1 MNKIFNKIESFN
13 LINEILDKDLITL
26 KFENNMKFNVNEDIK
41 LLFLENLISI
51 FLFNEK
57 KVLLLC
63 DSLNDINNLS
73 VINELK
79 NKVIYNSDNEDDII
93 KKIKYQIKNLKETT
107 GSTLINKVYLIN
119 RKLIKDNNKIESIN
133 DFFYKK
139 EDQSLVDLYIKS
151 REKIIESSKI
161 YKYYSAFRIKN
172 SKIDLSFNEICK
184 AKQYILDNSIYD
196 KYIKYRRYK
205 DNTKLKILKD
215 NIDRE
220 IIYKSIE
227 KLKEINGYNTIIV
240 PISNNKYT
248 VDFKESYI
256 HNTSMNDI
264 DIDNLAN
271 IINVKYN
278 SKVLYEKEGNKIKRY
293 FFKKKYKNE
302 KKIKEEKF
310 KYLEQI
316 IKLEIIN
323 IKSIL
328 DIEISNYKFLENVL
342 VKSYYDELIRLFIR
356 GNDIKA
362 QMELIEKVLLIK
374 DKLIFLEN
382 EIEGYDDSVKIILK
396 YSYEN
401 IEDKKDMIE
410 ILNNIDLFKANY
422 EIEKK
427 EISDSNIVN
436 YKLYDSIINSIV
448 ENLILKNTYIN
459 MATNYIWENKIKKN
473 LKISNGS
480 NITLDSN
487 FVENYDD
494 LFPLH
499 IGINNKIDNAEFNNF
514 DNIIILN
521 DKSVSVFNNY
531 YEYIKNI
538 THEYNNVIMLYTYNK
553 NNYFHNEMLNYL
565 DTKYKDIKVNFKINN
580 INIPFYIENEEEK
593 FCILID
599 DKEKK
604 DYDLY
609 KEIYLISI
617 LKESNIKV
625 IRVWIRDIW
634 EDRRKAIDNINKE
647 LCKFH

>member
-13 LINEILDKDLITL
+13 LLNEILDKDLITL
-26 KFENNMKFNVNEDIK
+26 KFENNIKFNINEDIK

-107 GSTLINKVYLIN
+107 GSTIINKVYLIN

-184 AKQYILDNSIYD
+184 AKKYILDNSIYD

-278 SKVLYEKEGNKIKRY
+278 SKILYEKEGNKIKRY

-382 EIEGYDDSVKIILK
+382 EIEGYDDSIKIILK

-401 IEDKKDMIE
+401 VEDKKDMIE

-436 YKLYDSIINSIV
+436 YKLYDSIINGIV

-473 LKISNGS
+473 FKISNGS

-487 FVENYDD
+487 SVENYDD

-499 IGINNKIDNAEFNNF
+499 IGINNKIDNVEFNNF
-514 DNIIILN
+514 DNIIILK

-580 INIPFYIENEEEK
+580 INIPFYIENEEEN